1 MIHDVQDL
9 ANQIRWS
16 KQYMKACKE
25 AAVPVG
31 LHLTTAAAEW
41 FSGVPANWTSLD
53 HKVSKDMVSSMFPH
67 ATSKDR

>member
-1 MIHDVQDL
+1 
-9 ANQIRWS
+9 
-16 KQYMKACKE
+16 MKACKE